1 MKKNTIYTI
10 SIIVFCLAIVGIVVK
25 YHYKQT
31 EESNKVYG
39 LLDRKGSSAGT
50 PEWQLTKKRAGTLLA
65 ALQTDPAD
73 TKSALQL
80 ASLYIKEARI
90 TGNHVY
96 YDKAAMKYIND
107 VLTQNPNNF
116 DALVYKSLIYMSQ
129 HHFADGLAVAH
140 QAQQINPYNA
150 YIYGLM
156 VDGNVEMGQY
166 DSAVKYADKMVSI
179 RPDLTS
185 YSRISYLREI
195 FGDYKGSIAA
205 MQQAA
210 TAGGQGDE
218 YTEWTRTQL
227 AALYEKTGD
236 YKTADGL
243 YNQSLN
249 MRPNYA
255 YALVG
260 LAHVALADSDYNRAI
275 ALYQKADS
283 IVTDNTVKEEMS
295 DVYRRMGQ
303 TKKANEILQDVVDG
317 LNKDAQASAADP
329 TMGHYAD
336 RELAYDY
343 LKLGDKDKALEHAML
358 EWNRR
363 PENIDVNETV
373 AWVYY
378 NRGDYAKAASYMKTA
393 LKTHSKNPVLLSRA
407 ALIFYKAGDKDLAKT
422 MLAETSLSNPYIDPS
437 LKNETAAI
445 ESKL

>member
-1 MKKNTIYTI
+1 MKKNTIYLI
-10 SIIVFCLAIVGIVVK
+10 CILVFCLAIIGIVAK
-25 YHYKQT
+25 YHYKQK
-31 EESNKVYG
+31 EEASQTYG
-39 LLDRKGSSAGT
+39 LLERKGNAANSA
-50 PEWQLTKKRAGTLLA
+50 EWQLTKKKVDDLLK

-73 TKSALQL
+73 TKSALKL
-80 ASLYIKEARI
+80 AALYIKEARV

-156 VDGNVEMGQY
+156 VDGNVEMGSY
-166 DSAVKYADKMVSI
+166 DTAVKYADKMVSI

-185 YSRISYLREI
+185 YSRVSYLREI
-195 FGDYKGSIAA
+195 FGDYKGSIDA
-205 MQQAA
+205 MTQAA
-210 TAGGQGDE
+210 GAGGQGDE
-218 YTEWTRTQL
+218 YTEWTRSQL

-236 YKTADGL
+236 YKTAEQL
-243 YNQSLN
+243 YEQSLS
-249 MRPNYA
+249 MRPDYP

-260 LAHVALADSDYNRAI
+260 LAHVAVANNDYNKAI

-303 TKKANEILQDVVDG
+303 TKKADDILKDVVDG
-317 LNKDAQASAADP
+317 LNKDAQASAKDP

-343 LKLGDKDKALEHAML
+343 LKLGDKDKALDHAMM

-363 PENIDVNETV
+363 PDNIDVNETV

-422 MLAETSLSNPYIDPS
+422 TLAQTSLSNPYIDYS

-445 ESKL
+445 AGKL